1 MHNFFCA
8 LCSFWQLFSPILVL
22 LVWPIQLVLMVPP
35 VQCLLWCVFFFV
47 VTCFFSSAA
56 LCPYFNNF
64 WVQDVWILSLSL
76 FETAN
81 FGNFLGVMN
90 RNDSL
95 IFSRETRM
103 CGTLIVTYI
112 HLKLKL
118 HRDSK
123 EKMEYHDWWPKNH
136 VQCYLIIF
144 CWGIIMFMHFVSVF

>member
-1 MHNFFCA
+1 MR
-8 LCSFWQLFSPILVL
+8 
-22 LVWPIQLVLMVPP
+22 P
-35 VQCLLWCVFFFV
+35 VQFLTAIFSDFSATGMTNSTGTDGTAGTMFV
-47 VTCFFSSAA
+47 VMCFFLCCDFFFSSAA
-56 LCPYFNNF
+56 LCPYFNDF
-64 WVQDVWILSLSL
+64 WVQDVRILSLSL

-123 EKMEYHDWWPKNH
+123 EKMEYHD
-136 VQCYLIIF
+136 
-144 CWGIIMFMHFVSVF
+144 